1 MTTQP
6 SFHSDRPAEK
16 DSLGWSSFA
25 ENLAR
30 SLPLP
35 EGSESVVVGIEGTWG
50 SGKSTFIE
58 FIKRSLLAQ
67 GNADPKASKP
77 IIVEFNPWAMSEIPW
92 ATSEIDALDEEL
104 ITQISV
110 EIGNHSGGKF
120 LKVAE
125 NLLLYAGFISSIK
138 WSKYIP
144 KPRNK
149 FSEKLLEALGF
160 ISKKAQENIKEC
172 LSEIDLGKRKS
183 DVIAGL
189 AGLNRPLIIIIDDL
203 DRLPPEGIRLI
214 IKMIKTVLDFPRTLY
229 LLAYDKSIVARALG
243 SDNEEDGL
251 QHLEKIVQAAYRIPV
266 PSHQQ
271 LKQFA
276 EEKISNLL
284 TGLKITLRP
293 FEEPLYEPAIDQVA
307 RLSRHTRDI
316 VRTTNR
322 LLLILP
328 VICKEVNVADAIV
341 FEALSQRFPKSREIL
356 CPHCESILEEIS
368 IPNHPSADHLTPEE
382 WDMWKMLAAKE
393 KAQQGGNPLWS
404 VFLPEDSE
412 GQQAANGACRFLFSS
427 SQDTPAMDGLR
438 IAAPG
443 QMDRYLQCITV
454 DGFLG
459 AEKAYEI
466 LSNPENLESE
476 KAHDILSD
484 PEKLEQELS
493 VSDGKELSFRLAR
506 LGIYIPSCSTLDV
519 EGCMEKLIDK
529 SRHTVDFEASH
540 NMSEVMWK
548 LLRHAACTLDERE
561 KCFLNI
567 VEKASVHVSGSI
579 VCDVKKACDKS
590 HPLLKDNAFLEES
603 IKKWIDRA
611 REAMEDGFGGRSLHH
626 VLHRLADLQNGS
638 YAEVHALTSKICETD
653 NGLDNFLSGYYYL
666 RKNDPRRT
674 LYTPFYLIENPED
687 LARRIEKYGSIMDHS
702 WMVDILY
709 ELPPVPEW
717 HLVISCENQHAQ

>member
-293 FEEPLYEPAIDQVA
+293 FEEALYAPAIDQVA

-341 FEALSQRFPKSREIL
+341 FEALSQRFPKSRENL

-368 IPNHPSADHLTPEE
+368 ILSHPSAEHLSPEE
-382 WDMWKMLAAKE
+382 WNMWKMLAAKE
-393 KAQQGGNPLWS
+393 KTQQGGNPLWS

-412 GQQAANGACRFLFSS
+412 GQQVAEGACRFLFSS
-427 SQDTPAMDGLR
+427 SQDTSAMDGLR

-443 QMDRYLQCITV
+443 QLDRYLKCVTV

-466 LSNPENLESE
+466 FSNPENLESE
-476 KAHDILSD
+476 KAHAILSD

-493 VSDGKELSFRLAR
+493 VSDDKELSFRLAR

-529 SRHTVDFEASH
+529 SRHTVEFEVSH

-567 VEKASVHVSGSI
+567 VEKASVPVSGSI
-579 VCDVKKACDKS
+579 VCDVKKACDKN

-611 REAMEDGFGGRSLHH
+611 REAMEGGLGGRSLHH

-638 YAEVHALTSKICETD
+638 YTEVHALTSEMCETD

-687 LARRIEKYGSIMDHS
+687 IARRIEKYGSTMNHS
-702 WMVDILY
+702 WLVDILY
-709 ELPPVPEW
+709 ELPTVPEW

>member
-1 MTTQP
+1 MTTKP

-16 DSLGWSSFA
+16 DALGWSDFA

-50 SGKSTFIE
+50 SGKSTLIE

-77 IIVEFNPWAMSEIPW
+77 IVIEFNPWAMSD
-92 ATSEIDALDEEL
+92 TFALDEEL

-110 EIGNHSGGKF
+110 EIGNHSGVKF

-125 NLLLYAGFISSIK
+125 DLLLYAGFINDIK
-138 WSKYIP
+138 WTKYIP
-144 KPRNK
+144 KPRTK
-149 FSEKLLEALGF
+149 LSERLLEAVGF
-160 ISKKAQENIKEC
+160 VSKKVQENIKEC

-189 AGLNRPLIIIIDDL
+189 VALDRPLIIIIDDL
-203 DRLPPEGIRLI
+203 DRLPPEEILLI
-214 IKMIKTVLDFPRTLY
+214 IKTIKTVLDFPRTLY
-229 LLAYDKSIVARALG
+229 LLAYDKSIVARALR
-243 SDNEEDGL
+243 SDNEEEGL
-251 QHLEKIVQAAYRIPV
+251 RHLEKIVQAAYRIPA
-266 PSHQQ
+266 PSQPQ
-271 LKQFA
+271 LKKFA

-316 VRTTNR
+316 VRTVNR

-328 VICKEVNVADAIV
+328 IICKEVNVADAIV
-341 FEALSQRFPKSREIL
+341 FEALSQRFPKSRENL

-368 IPNHPSADHLTPEE
+368 ILSHPSAEHLSPEE
-382 WDMWKMLAAKE
+382 WNMWKMLAAKE
-393 KAQQGGNPLWS
+393 KTQQGGNPLWS

-412 GQQAANGACRFLFSS
+412 GQQVAEGACRFLFSP
-427 SQDTPAMDGLR
+427 SQDTSAMDGLR

-443 QMDRYLQCITV
+443 QMDRYLQCITI

-466 LSNPENLESE
+466 FSNSENLDAE
-476 KAHDILSD
+476 KAHAILND

-493 VSDGKELSFRLAR
+493 VSDGRELSLRLAR
-506 LGIYIPSCSTLDV
+506 LGIYIPSCSTLDR

-529 SRHTVDFEASH
+529 SRSTVDFEASH
-540 NMSEVMWK
+540 TISEVMWK

-561 KCFLNI
+561 KYFLNI
-567 VEKASVHVSGSI
+567 VQKASVPVSGSI
-579 VCDVKKACDKS
+579 VCDVKKACDKN

-603 IKKWIDRA
+603 IRKWIERA
-611 REAMEDGFGGRSLHH
+611 REAIMEGGLGGRSLHH

-638 YAEVHALTSKICETD
+638 YAEVHALTSTMCETD